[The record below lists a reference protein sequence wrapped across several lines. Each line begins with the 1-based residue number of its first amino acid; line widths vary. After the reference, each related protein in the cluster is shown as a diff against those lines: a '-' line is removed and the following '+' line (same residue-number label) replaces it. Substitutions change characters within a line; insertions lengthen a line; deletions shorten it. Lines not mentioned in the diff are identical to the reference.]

1 MERILLVEDDIN
13 LNSSVSIFLTNK
25 GYEVEGFLEVKSAL
39 SSFEEKKYD
48 LIISD
53 IMLKDFDGFK
63 FAQEIRD
70 IDDKI
75 PILFMTALDDISSKT
90 KGYKAGI
97 DDYMVKPVDLN
108 ELVLRINA
116 LLRRS
121 GIAKTRRIVIGDFT
135 IDKDEYSAF
144 WREEEIPLT
153 KREFEILFKLLTN
166 IRKTF
171 TRTQL
176 LDEFWSWDSMSGPR
190 SIDVFMTKLRSKLS
204 MCTSFEII
212 TVHGLGYKAIIK

>member
-1 MERILLVEDDIN
+1 M
-13 LNSSVSIFLTNK
+13 
-25 GYEVEGFLEVKSAL
+25 
-39 SSFEEKKYD
+39 
-48 LIISD
+48 
-53 IMLKDFDGFK
+53 
-63 FAQEIRD
+63 
-70 IDDKI
+70 DDKI

-108 ELVLRINA
+108 ELLLRINA

-121 GIAKTRRIVIGDFT
+121 GIAKCRRITVGDFT
-135 IDKDEYSAF
+135 IDKEEFSAS
-144 WREEEIPLT
+144 WQNKEINLT

-166 IRKTF
+166 PRKTF

-190 SIDVFMTKLRSKLS
+190 SIDVYMTKLRSKLN
-204 MCTSFEII
+204 MCTSFEIA

>member
-13 LNSSVSIFLTNK
+13 LNSSVSTFLTNK

-53 IMLKDFDGFK
+53 VMLKDIDGFK

-70 IDDKI
+70 MDDKI

-97 DDYMVKPVDLN
+97 DDYMVKPVDL
-108 ELVLRINA
+108 
-116 LLRRS
+116 
-121 GIAKTRRIVIGDFT
+121 
-135 IDKDEYSAF
+135 
-144 WREEEIPLT
+144 
-153 KREFEILFKLLTN
+153 
-166 IRKTF
+166 
-171 TRTQL
+171 
-176 LDEFWSWDSMSGPR
+176 MS
-190 SIDVFMTKLRSKLS
+190 
-204 MCTSFEII
+204 
-212 TVHGLGYKAIIK
+212 

>member
-13 LNSSVSIFLTNK
+13 LNSSVSTFLTNK

-53 IMLKDFDGFK
+53 VMLKDIDGFK

-70 IDDKI
+70 MDDKI

-144 WREEEIPLT
+144 WREEEILLT
-153 KREFEILFKLLTN
+153 KR
-166 IRKTF
+166 
-171 TRTQL
+171 
-176 LDEFWSWDSMSGPR
+176 
-190 SIDVFMTKLRSKLS
+190 
-204 MCTSFEII
+204 
-212 TVHGLGYKAIIK
+212 

>member
-13 LNSSVSIFLTNK
+13 LNSSVSTFLTNN
-25 GYEVEGFLEVKSAL
+25 GYEVEGFLDAKSAL

-53 IMLKDFDGFK
+53 VMLKDIDGFK

-70 IDDKI
+70 MDDKI

-90 KGYKAGI
+90 RGYKAGI

-153 KREFEILFKLLTN
+153 KREFEK
-166 IRKTF
+166 
-171 TRTQL
+171 
-176 LDEFWSWDSMSGPR
+176 
-190 SIDVFMTKLRSKLS
+190 
-204 MCTSFEII
+204 
-212 TVHGLGYKAIIK
+212 

>member
-1 MERILLVEDDIN
+1 MERILFIEDDID
-13 LNSSVSIFLTNK
+13 LNHSVCTFLTSH
-25 GYEVEGFLEVKSAL
+25 GYEIDGFLTAQEAL
-39 SSFEEKKYD
+39 NAFENKKYD

-53 IMLKDFDGFK
+53 VMLKEIDGFE
-63 FAQEIRD
+63 FALSIREL
-70 IDDKI
+70 DDKI

-121 GIAKTRRIVIGDFT
+121 GIAKYRRIEIGDFV
-135 IDKDEYSAF
+135 IDKDEYSTS
-144 WREEEIPLT
+144 WQNQEINLT

-166 IRKTF
+166 AKKTY

-190 SIDVFMTKLRSKLS
+190 SIDVYMTKLRSKLS
-204 MCTSFEII
+204 MCTSFEIL

>member
-1 MERILLVEDDIN
+1 
-13 LNSSVSIFLTNK
+13 
-25 GYEVEGFLEVKSAL
+25 
-39 SSFEEKKYD
+39 
-48 LIISD
+48 
-53 IMLKDFDGFK
+53 MLKDIDGFK
-63 FAQEIRD
+63 FAQEIRA

-75 PILFMTALDDISSKT
+75 PILFMTALDDIFSKT

-190 SIDVFMTKLRSKLS
+190 SIDVYMTKLRSKLS